1 MSTLQIFLAVGGGV
15 VLAGLVAHGAWSA
28 RKNQP
33 KQATPVPPP
42 PAPPPP
48 VVKPQPSQPVPASAA
63 PAAAKGKAKASVS
76 AKTEPPAAKPAPAGD
91 GKATA
96 KRQDAPAF
104 EADSNLAGLT
114 ELTAPEKKPSL
125 DILIDAIAAISLEAA
140 IIGEAALAAMPSTRR
155 VGSKPFSIEGLSVS
169 GSVWEYPVA
178 GQRYSAFQ
186 CGVQLANRTG
196 ALNQIEYS
204 EFVIKTRAFADA
216 IGGEAQFPD
225 MNDEVARAR
234 ELDQF
239 AVDHDAQ
246 LGMTLQAV
254 DTAWSPGYVQ
264 QCAEQLGFVSGLIP
278 GRMVLPTQQ
287 PGQAPILVLSFDSRA
302 AMAEDPEKTALRA
315 FSMAL
320 DVPQV
325 LRAEKP
331 FARMC
336 EIALKLAAHMDGVI
350 VDDGGNRIR
359 PEAMEV
365 IYNDLEQL
373 YERMDARELS
383 AGSVLGRRLFS

>member
-1 MSTLQIFLAVGGGV
+1 MSSTLQISLAVGGGL
-15 VLAGLVAHGAWSA
+15 VLAGLVVHGAWSA

-33 KQATPVPPP
+33 KQATPP
-42 PAPPPP
+42 PAPPPSAF
-48 VVKPQPSQPVPASAA
+48 KPESSQPAPAA
-63 PAAAKGKAKASVS
+63 PAAAKASAKTS
-76 AKTEPPAAKPAPAGD
+76 AKTEPPAQSAKPAPAGD
-91 GKATA
+91 GKAAA
-96 KRQDAPAF
+96 KRQEAPAF

-125 DILIDAIAAISLEAA
+125 DILIDAIAAVSLEAV
-140 IIGEAALAAMPSTRR
+140 IFGEAALAAMPSTRR

-169 GSVWEYPVA
+169 RSAWEYPAA

-302 AMAEDPEKTALRA
+302 AMAEDPEQTALRA

-336 EIALKLAAHMDGVI
+336 EIALKLAAHMGGVI

-373 YERMDARELS
+373 YDRMDARELS

>member
-1 MSTLQIFLAVGGGV
+1 MSTLQIFLAVGGGL
-15 VLAGLVAHGAWSA
+15 VLAGLVGHSAWSA

-33 KQATPVPPP
+33 KQATPAPPP
-42 PAPPPP
+42 PAPPSAF
-48 VVKPQPSQPVPASAA
+48 KPQPSQPASAA
-63 PAAAKGKAKASVS
+63 PAAAKAKAKN
-76 AKTEPPAAKPAPAGD
+76 EPPAQSAKPAPANQ
-91 GKATA
+91 GKAAA
-96 KRQDAPAF
+96 KRQEVPVF

-114 ELTAPEKKPSL
+114 ELTTPEKKPSL
-125 DILIDAIAAISLEAA
+125 DILIDAIAAVSLEAV

-155 VGSKPFSIEGLSVS
+155 VGSKPFSIEGLNVS
-169 GSVWEYPVA
+169 SSAWEYPAA

-254 DTAWSPGYVQ
+254 ETAWSPGYVQ

-278 GRMVLPTQQ
+278 GRMLLPASQ

-336 EIALKLAAHMDGVI
+336 EAALKLAAHMDGVI

>member
-1 MSTLQIFLAVGGGV
+1 M
-15 VLAGLVAHGAWSA
+15 VLVGLVVHGAWSA

-33 KQATPVPPP
+33 KQAK

-48 VVKPQPSQPVPASAA
+48 TPPASPPPAFKPQSPQPVPAPAA
-63 PAAAKGKAKASVS
+63 PAAAKGKAS
-76 AKTEPPAAKPAPAGD
+76 AKTAEPPAKPAKPAPASEE
-91 GKATA
+91 KAAA
-96 KRQDAPAF
+96 KRQEVPVF

-125 DILIDAIAAISLEAA
+125 DILIDAIAAVSLEAV

-155 VGSKPFSIEGLSVS
+155 VGSKPFSIEGLNVS

-216 IGGEAQFPD
+216 IGAEAQFPD

-278 GRMVLPTQQ
+278 GRMVLPTRQ

-302 AMAEDPEKTALRA
+302 ALAEDPEQTALRA

-336 EIALKLAAHMDGVI
+336 EIGLKLAAHMGAVI

-365 IYNDLEQL
+365 IYTDLEQL
-373 YERMDARELS
+373 YDRMDARELS

>member
-1 MSTLQIFLAVGGGV
+1 MSSTLQISLAVGGGL
-15 VLAGLVAHGAWSA
+15 VLVGLVVHGAWSA
-28 RKNQP
+28 RKSRP
-33 KQATPVPPP
+33 K
-42 PAPPPP
+42 
-48 VVKPQPSQPVPASAA
+48 QPVPGLSSAFRTSQLQPA
-63 PAAAKGKAKASVS
+63 PAAPEPQKTKGQAKAKANVKASVK
-76 AKTEPPAAKPAPAGD
+76 AKTEPSLKPVSAGNAPD
-91 GKATA
+91 KW
-96 KRQDAPAF
+96 QDAPVF

-114 ELTAPEKKPSL
+114 ELTAPEKKPNL
-125 DILIDAIAAISLEAA
+125 DILIDAIAAISLEAV
-140 IIGEAALAAMPSTRR
+140 IFGDAALAAMPGTRR
-155 VGSKPFSIEGLSVS
+155 VGSKPFSIEGLNVS
-169 GSVWEYPVA
+169 SAEWEYPA
-178 GQRYSAFQ
+178 TGQRYSAFQ

-196 ALNQIEYS
+196 ALNPIEYS
-204 EFVIKTRAFADA
+204 EFVIKTRTFADA

-246 LGMTLQAV
+246 LGMTLQAIE
-254 DTAWSPGYVQ
+254 TAWSPGYVQ
-264 QCAEQLGFVSGLIP
+264 QCAEQLGFVPGVIP

-287 PGQAPILVLSFDSRA
+287 PGQPPILVLSFDSRA
-302 AMAEDPEKTALRA
+302 AMAEDPEQTALRA

-331 FARMC
+331 FAQMC
-336 EIALKLAAHMDGVI
+336 EIALKMGAHMDGVI
-350 VDDGGNRIR
+350 VDDSGNRIR

-365 IYNDLEQL
+365 IYADLEQL
-373 YERMDARELS
+373 YDRLDARELS